1 VTKHVSAVAPTN
13 AIQHGSTLSKKIPPK
28 PFFVKGFG
36 DGGVGEG
43 PFIKRAFPHKR
54 KIKK

>member
-1 VTKHVSAVAPTN
+1 MPYNMAP
-13 AIQHGSTLSKKIPPK
+13 HSLKKFPQK

-43 PFIKRAFPHKR
+43 PFIKRSFPHE
-54 KIKK
+54 KKHKHQKGETQWEELF

>member
-1 VTKHVSAVAPTN
+1 MHAPTN
-13 AIQHGSTLSKKIPPK
+13 AIQYGSTLSKKIPPK

-43 PFIKRAFPHKR
+43 PFIKRSFPHKR